1 MLYSTS
7 NINKPTHQQAPE
19 EPDIY
24 QVVAGVDEDGDDDDR
39 GAGQLGR
46 VGGRMKLHPLHG
58 ECDVAGNDNRFLWAE
73 KMTTRRSFR

>member
-1 MLYSTS
+1 MFPYSMLTS
-7 NINKPTHQQAPE
+7 FPHQLAPE
-19 EPDIY
+19 EPNTY

-58 ECDVAGNDNRFLWAE
+58 EGDVAGDDNRFLWAE